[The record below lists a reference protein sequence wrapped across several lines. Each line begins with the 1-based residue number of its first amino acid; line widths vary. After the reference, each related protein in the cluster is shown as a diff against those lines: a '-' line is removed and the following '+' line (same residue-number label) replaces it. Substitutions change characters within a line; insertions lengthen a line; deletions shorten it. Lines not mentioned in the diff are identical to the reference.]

1 MDTRKFTGKLSAIAI
16 SILLASCGGG
26 DGYYGKSD
34 SSTETGG
41 ETTGG
46 ETTKVVVDS
55 LKIELSKLSMAA
67 SNDTL
72 TVTVRALD
80 NNKGGLADS
89 DIILSVVD
97 SSGNVQIQGVSKV
110 TTDENGNAVFV
121 LTTPSTSSNLQ
132 TLIENGFS
140 IKAQTNNGQLTQQ
153 QTIAVTGDKTS
164 TTDTTSIVLFNA
176 TKASLNVRSDLTTLT
191 LTAVD
196 ANGAVLPNQ
205 AISLKVNDVA
215 KNGVKYVPQATQT
228 DANGQI
234 TYTLII
240 SESARNSSYSAT
252 QFIQDGLNLEAN
264 FGQSSTIYKYKIN
277 IVNSTVPTPVGA
289 INVAYNPTKIQDS
302 ATGVYYYQNV
312 SVQVND
318 VDGKPLP
325 NTEVTMGVNPLSYI
339 KGGYSF
345 DIVDGEKKYVYHP
358 TASCTNPTKVV
369 NSNGVSV
376 NQLDPVNGQ
385 TVQVVSYI
393 KNENEPATNNKYTT
407 DPNGR
412 FDLMIQYPKMF
423 GSWLNVQ
430 LSATSTVNSSTITG
444 TTSLLL
450 PYLGTDVDTTAEN
463 GPNMRSPFGTSFNC
477 ADGN

>member
-34 SSTETGG
+34 SPNETGG

-46 ETTKVVVDS
+46 ETTKVVADS

-67 SNDTL
+67 SSDTL

-80 NNKGGLADS
+80 KNKGGLAKADVT
-89 DIILSVVD
+89 LSIND
-97 SSGNVQIQGVSKV
+97 PTNNVQIQGTSTI

-132 TLIENGFS
+132 SLIANGFS
-140 IKAQTNNGQLTQQ
+140 IDASTNEGKLSQK
-153 QTIAVTGDKTS
+153 QTITVTGDQTS
-164 TTDTTSIVLFNA
+164 SNDTTSIVLFDA
-176 TKASLNVRSDLTTLT
+176 TKSSLNVRGDQTTLT

-196 ANGAVLPNQ
+196 ANGAILPNQ
-205 AISLKVNDVA
+205 AISLKVLNVGS
-215 KNGVKYVPQATQT
+215 NGVKFVPAATQT
-228 DANGQI
+228 DTNGQI
-234 TYTLII
+234 SYTLIL
-240 SESARNSSYSAT
+240 SEGSRSASYSADK
-252 QFIQDGLNLEAN
+252 FVQDGLVLQAN
-264 FGQSSTIYKYKIN
+264 FGQSTTIYTYKLN
-277 IVNSTVPTPVGA
+277 VVNSTVPTPVGA
-289 INVAYNPTKIQDS
+289 INVAYNPTTIQS
-302 ATGVYYYQNV
+302 STNGVYYYQNV

-369 NSNGVSV
+369 NNNGVSV

-463 GPNMRSPFGTSFNC
+463 GPNMISPFGTSFRC
-477 ADGN
+477 TDGK